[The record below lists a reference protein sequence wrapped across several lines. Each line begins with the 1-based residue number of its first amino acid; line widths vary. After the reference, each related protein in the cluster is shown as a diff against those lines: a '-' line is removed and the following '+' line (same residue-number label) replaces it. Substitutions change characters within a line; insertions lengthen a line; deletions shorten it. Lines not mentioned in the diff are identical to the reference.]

1 MTTGMEERADVRSE
15 RSKIV
20 QIWEQVVCI
29 GLGKAVKRVLS
40 WATRRADGRLINR

>member
-20 QIWEQVVCI
+20 QIWEQVVYI
-29 GLGKAVKRVLS
+29 GLGSQEGSELGHKE
-40 WATRRADGRLINR
+40 G